1 MKHKRDFKKHIWVM
15 FGLSVLLAT
24 FLAGELL
31 IGKEK
36 LAFSL
41 PDAFGRQVHSQ
52 DYQGVP
58 VFLEFGACW

>member
-1 MKHKRDFKKHIWVM
+1 MKHKCDFKKRIWVM
-15 FGLSVLLAT
+15 FGLGLIFTTSPS
-24 FLAGELL
+24 GRPL

-52 DYQGVP
+52 DYKGVP

>member
-1 MKHKRDFKKHIWVM
+1 MKHKRDFKKRIWVV

-31 IGKEK
+31 SGNEK
-36 LAFSL
+36 IEFSL
-41 PDAFGRQVHSQ
+41 SDAFGRQVRSQ
-52 DYQGVP
+52 DYKGVP